1 MAVFR
6 HWVMG
11 PFKAILNGRHVIKF
25 SFTFSSSA
33 SRMVER
39 CSSIIIKAHLHK
51 AISLL
56 LQMMATKFPLTLQI
70 CRCCSFWLILAPR
83 RKFIEERAKRVKLY
97 FFVVISHSLK
107 LTQNVAFE
115 FFHINIFPSIFV
127 LFRLTS
133 LVTLFDRKLW
143 VFKNSPNLLFL
154 AFLLTFY

>member
-83 RKFIEERAKRVKLY
+83 RKFIEERAKRVTLS

-107 LTQNVAFE
+107 LT
-115 FFHINIFPSIFV
+115 
-127 LFRLTS
+127 
-133 LVTLFDRKLW
+133 DRKLW

-154 AFLLTFY
+154 AFLLTFVQLKCISSSLRSQRRMRLVMSFLNNVHLC

>member
-1 MAVFR
+1 
-6 HWVMG
+6 
-11 PFKAILNGRHVIKF
+11 
-25 SFTFSSSA
+25 
-33 SRMVER
+33 
-39 CSSIIIKAHLHK
+39 
-51 AISLL
+51 
-56 LQMMATKFPLTLQI
+56 MMATKFPLTLQI

-83 RKFIEERAKRVKLY
+83 RKFIEERAKRVTLS

-154 AFLLTFY
+154 AFLLTFVQLKCISSSLRSQRRMRLVMSFLNNVHLC

>member
-1 MAVFR
+1 
-6 HWVMG
+6 
-11 PFKAILNGRHVIKF
+11 
-25 SFTFSSSA
+25 
-33 SRMVER
+33 
-39 CSSIIIKAHLHK
+39 
-51 AISLL
+51 
-56 LQMMATKFPLTLQI
+56 MATKFPLTLQI

-83 RKFIEERAKRVKLY
+83 RKFIEERAKRVTLS

-154 AFLLTFY
+154 AFLLTFVQLKCISSSLRSQRRMRLVMSFLNNVHLC